1 MAYVKRKRRIR
12 WIPLILFITLV
23 TSAIALLIY
32 PYLPKSQE
40 SIQVIDVPKPVVN
53 IGPDKN
59 GNGISDIEDIVIGAR
74 KDALAKPDYINA
86 YYMGGYPPETEGTC
100 TDLVWRAF
108 MEAGYSLKDMVD
120 EDIKNNVS
128 AYPATWGRPD
138 PNIDFRRVGNL
149 KYFFERNA
157 LVLTTD
163 VYETDQWQAG
173 DIVIFGNNEH
183 IGIVSD
189 IRNQND
195 IPYLIHN
202 NDQDDREED
211 RLEYGSYTMGIT
223 GHYRFVPK
231 EN

>member
-1 MAYVKRKRRIR
+1 MVYVQRRRRIR
-12 WIPLILFITLV
+12 WIPLLITLTLV
-23 TSAIALLIY
+23 ISAIGLLIY
-32 PYLPKSQE
+32 PYLPKANPANE
-40 SIQVIDVPKPVVN
+40 IVEVKTPIKE

-59 GNGISDIEDIVIGAR
+59 GNGIGDIQDIVIGAR
-74 KDALAKPDYINA
+74 KDALAKPDYINS

-100 TDLVWRAF
+100 ADLVWRAF
-108 MEAGYSLKDMVD
+108 QEAGYSLKDMVD

-149 KYFFERNA
+149 KYFFERNT
-157 LVLTTD
+157 LVLTKD
-163 VYETDQWQAG
+163 VYDTDQWQAG

-202 NDQDDREED
+202 NDQEDREED

-223 GHYRFVPK
+223 GHYRFVPE